1 MRAHL
6 SNAAFGILD
15 YAVYPV
21 GMLAAAPTLLHHLG
35 TAQYGLWV
43 VATAAVNAGAIL
55 ASGFGDSLTQRVAAL
70 RQRAQEQTRARND
83 LLTLVRG
90 AMTIHLALSLALAIG
105 LWVAIPLLL
114 NAIVHGSPNLHRSC
128 LLSLRIASVVIPVRA
143 LESVCVAV
151 QRAFARYG
159 AAIGL
164 SVCGRLLALIA
175 AVLLTRLG
183 FGVIAIMAAGA
194 LLALV
199 STGLQIRALQRYL
212 HAASL
217 LPVWNRAAIASIAG
231 LGIYTWIQAAS
242 GVISGQADRLA
253 LGVSLGAGA
262 VASYALCVQM
272 AQPIYGLAASGL
284 HFLFPHIAERG
295 MANSSPVLAKT
306 VAIAFAA
313 NLLLVAAG
321 SAVVLIFG
329 PHALLLWTGASI
341 AGASAPIL
349 PWAVCGSAC
358 LGLSV
363 TGTYTLLALGR
374 GRLVSFL
381 SVAGGAGML
390 LLMTL
395 LLPRFGVIGLAGS
408 RVFPGLL
415 SLFVYLPLARQVRAS
430 LPGRLELLAAE
441 DA

>member
-1 MRAHL
+1 MRTHV
-6 SNAAFGILD
+6 SNAAFGVLD

-35 TAQYGLWV
+35 AAQYGLWV

-55 ASGFGDSLTQRVAAL
+55 ASGFGDSVTQRVAAL
-70 RQRAQEQTRARND
+70 RQPAQEHTQARID

-105 LWVAIPLLL
+105 LWLAIPHLLD
-114 NAIVHGSPNLHRSC
+114 AIVHGSPNLNRSC
-128 LLSLRIASVVIPVRA
+128 LLSLRIASMVIPIRA
-143 LESVCVAV
+143 VESVCVAV
-151 QRAFARYG
+151 QRAYARYG
-159 AAIGL
+159 AAVGL
-164 SVCGRLLALIA
+164 SVCGRLFALLS
-175 AVLLTRLG
+175 AVLLARRG
-183 FGVIAIMAAGA
+183 FGVVAIMVAAA
-194 LLALV
+194 LLTLC
-199 STGLQIRALQRYL
+199 STGLQLRALQRYL
-212 HAASL
+212 RARSL
-217 LPVWNRAAIASIAG
+217 LPVWNRAALASLAG
-231 LGIYTWIQAAS
+231 FGMYTWLQAAA
-242 GVISGQADRLA
+242 GVASSQADRLA

-284 HFLFPHIAERG
+284 HFLFPHIAEQST
-295 MANSSPVLAKT
+295 ANSGPALAKT

-313 NLLLVAAG
+313 NLLFVAAG
-321 SAVVLIFG
+321 SAVVLLFG
-329 PHALLLWTGASI
+329 PHALLVWTGAPI
-341 AGASAPIL
+341 AQAAAPIL
-349 PWAVCGSAC
+349 PWVVCGSAC

-363 TGTYTLLALGR
+363 TGAYTLLALGR

-395 LLPRFGVIGLAGS
+395 LLPRFGVLGLAGS
-408 RVFPGLL
+408 RLFPGLV
-415 SLFVYLPLARQVRAS
+415 SLFVYLPLASRLRAL
-430 LPGRLELLAAE
+430 LPGQFKLLGAE